1 MLMLGRSDEY
11 VYKTLSLAHRQA
23 LQAGDV
29 VNRLYSDQNDVVQAE
44 EFLANLIDRSPE
56 SNLAQAIVG
65 RLKAWIAQRFPQ
77 AIKYL
82 NWTTQDFRQLAIVS
96 LRKFGSDSLN
106 MPIKYRKGYEA
117 DGVSLIL
124 SRPIKKRPRLPAVL
138 SRVVKTVDLRDVKGF
153 QKAVQDASE
162 ELLSSETLD
171 RLIELNPQLDPFA
184 YRDAIQ
190 QVAENGDA
198 DAAFDLSQMLEPLR
212 GQQVPVN
219 VRFARAT
226 GFGETVEGS
235 PEYEAA
241 VAKGLDMSRP
251 ARMQRAKEMGFDTDT
266 VLYHGTARGGFSEFD
281 PYGTSAHGLFGQ
293 GVYLTDNPEVASSY
307 TTKGKARMER
317 RGETAREAVYPVVIK
332 LQNPIDMEA
341 KADIEAWRRGLDE
354 YGYSPEEFE
363 DAGDID
369 LSGDVSNEEMF
380 RALENVITDEQI
392 PMYEGAERVQD
403 ILRAMGHDGATHVG
417 GGRVSADGVRHN
429 VSIVFDPENIR
440 SVNAAFDPAM
450 ADRPN
455 ILYARRPRPQT
466 GERDFFD
473 PYSYP
478 RPYMNLNRIQGYDD
492 FKAYIRELADDA
504 APEVAQKVGPTRTL
518 EQVEREAAS
527 ENAFAALARRR
538 KGNILTDREMLAL
551 RWLRDASAQK
561 VREVA
566 AVAASTDSKAAKA
579 ALLRV
584 IHLHRAIQ
592 AEVSGASADAS
603 RLLGS
608 LRILSEAKSV
618 RAMELSDA
626 IANWDN
632 DENVNDLIKKINR
645 LSETQQTEL
654 DQLIEVGF
662 KQAWTDL
669 GGAWI
674 RALFLSNPKTHIVN
688 GLGNQMTMALNIG
701 ETFIGGMLTADQT
714 LMSEAGQRFGAMVD
728 AYWHQ
733 LKYMKEH
740 SQFNPLKKGFSLKF
754 DDLGVSGHQVDAGG
768 NQRALSASRVSALTG
783 GLASA
788 DESSPIGRTIE
799 ILGYG
804 LAAPSEALAWP
815 TTSSRV

>member
-1 MLMLGRSDEY
+1 MAGILLHEVGVHAGLMGLVGESGFYQVLQAGRRFLAEAEQAFQNARNDMLMLGRSDEY
-11 VYKTLSLAHRQA
+11 VYSTLSIAHRQA
-23 LQAGDV
+23 LQAADV
-29 VNRLYSDQNDVVQAE
+29 VNRLYTDQPGAIKAE

-56 SNLAQAIVG
+56 SNFVQAIVG

-82 NWTTQDFRQLAIVS
+82 GWTTHDFRQLAIVS
-96 LRKFGSDSLN
+96 LRKFGSDSLD
-106 MPIKYRKGYEA
+106 MPIRYRKGYEA

-124 SRPIKKRPRLPAVL
+124 SRPIKKRPRMAATLN
-138 SRVVKTVDLRDVKGF
+138 RVVKTVDLRDINGF
-153 QKAVQDASE
+153 QKAVQEARE

-171 RLIELNPQLDPFA
+171 RLLELSPQLDPFA
-184 YRDAIQ
+184 YRDAVE
-190 QVAENGDA
+190 QVAETGNA

-212 GQQVPVN
+212 GEQVPVN
-219 VRFARAT
+219 VR
-226 GFGETVEGS
+226 
-235 PEYEAA
+235 
-241 VAKGLDMSRP
+241 
-251 ARMQRAKEMGFDTDT
+251 
-266 VLYHGTARGGFSEFD
+266 
-281 PYGTSAHGLFGQ
+281 
-293 GVYLTDNPEVASSY
+293 
-307 TTKGKARMER
+307 
-317 RGETAREAVYPVVIK
+317 
-332 LQNPIDMEA
+332 
-341 KADIEAWRRGLDE
+341 
-354 YGYSPEEFE
+354 
-363 DAGDID
+363 
-369 LSGDVSNEEMF
+369 
-380 RALENVITDEQI
+380 
-392 PMYEGAERVQD
+392 
-403 ILRAMGHDGATHVG
+403 
-417 GGRVSADGVRHN
+417 
-429 VSIVFDPENIR
+429 
-440 SVNAAFDPAM
+440 
-450 ADRPN
+450 
-455 ILYARRPRPQT
+455 YARRPNPQT
-466 GERDFFD
+466 QERDFFD

-478 RPYMNLNRIQGYDD
+478 RPYLNLNRIQGYED

-504 APEVAQKVGPTRTL
+504 APEVAQKVGPKRTL
-518 EQVEREAAS
+518 DQVEREAAS

-566 AVAASTDSKAAKA
+566 AVAGQSDSPAAKA

-608 LRILSEAKSV
+608 LRILSEAKSLK
-618 RAMELSDA
+618 AAELSDA

-632 DENVNDLIKKINR
+632 NENVNDLIKKINR
-645 LSETQQTEL
+645 LSETQQVEL
-654 DQLIEVGF
+654 DSLIEVGF

-688 GLGNQMTMALNIG
+688 ALGNQLTMALNVG

-740 SQFNPLKKGFSLKF
+740 SQFNPLKRGFSLKF
-754 DDLGVSGHQVDAGG
+754 DDFGVSGHQVDAGG

-783 GLASA
+783 GLAST
-788 DESSPIGRTIE
+788 DESSVIGRTIE
-799 ILGYG
+799 IMGYG
-804 LAAPSEALAWP
+804 LAAPSEALGVADDLFKGVNYRMEMRGLAYQQAVREARGGLIDQDQINMRVEEIMAEPAEEIVMRARRAAQERTFTNRPGPITMSVLRFRKALNNLTGLPIGHFLLPFVITPSNIFSYTFRHLPSAAFFPEWREQFARGGQDRARAIGQVAMAHRCSAWCRARHGGIVTGSGP
-815 TTSSRV
+815 ATGKPSASSCRMPASDGNPIPFASVTTG